1 MRVRTQ
7 IDGETSVRGSVSDG
21 NHREWATFRGSNGM
35 LELLNVES
43 NVERRPS
50 GIHLVSR
57 RVQRLLRFQHDQAGD
72 EDEDVEQ
79 TCDRGWL

>member
-1 MRVRTQ
+1 
-7 IDGETSVRGSVSDG
+7 
-21 NHREWATFRGSNGM
+21 M

-50 GIHLVSR
+50 GIRLVSR